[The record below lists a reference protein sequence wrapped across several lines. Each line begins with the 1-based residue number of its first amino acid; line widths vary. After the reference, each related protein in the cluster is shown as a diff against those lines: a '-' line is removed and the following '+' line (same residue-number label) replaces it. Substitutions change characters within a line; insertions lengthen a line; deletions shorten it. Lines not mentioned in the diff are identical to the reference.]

1 MATLFI
7 TDTELENIADAIRAK
22 NGSQL
27 LYTPAQMATAI
38 SNLDTSGSGSGSGS
52 GNEGV
57 SPITVNITQSA
68 NQTIMVDATVNS
80 TVTLTSNGGS
90 VTVPQTVT
98 LSASIIPD
106 NGYLAGTLNQSS
118 VSATWG
124 DTVSFSATAATQA
137 QAESWRLVGTYS
149 NEGLTDVTKV
159 DFGVRQSSMKI
170 DQQVDISG
178 ATSLMTSL
186 EFHTD
191 APLAWDPLEGFEFS
205 DQTHNHNN
213 ASWSMSESDLDA
225 YTSTQQVSERQAG
238 IQQWCTDGTH
248 GSQWNVQ
255 VGSIYVTKINYV
267 EPISK
272 VTYAQWIDG
281 SGNNNRKF
289 YAGGVRFTT
298 TGAHVINY
306 YHKLYLD
313 S

>member
-1 MATLFI
+1 MSTLFI
-7 TDTELENIADAIRAK
+7 TDTELTNIANAIRAK
-22 NGSQL
+22 NGSEL

-57 SPITVNITQSA
+57 SPITVNITQSS
-68 NQTIMVDATVNS
+68 NQTILVAATIND
-80 TVTLTSNGGS
+80 TQNLTSNGGS

-98 LSASIIPD
+98 LTATVVPD
-106 NGYLAGTLNQSS
+106 TGYIAGTLNQSS

-137 QAESWRLVGTYS
+137 QAENWRLVGTYS

-170 DQQVDISG
+170 DNQIDVSG

-191 APLAWDPLEGFEFS
+191 APLAFDPLEGFEFS

-213 ASWSMSESDLDA
+213 ASWSMSESDLDV

-238 IQQWCTDGTH
+238 IQQWCEDCTH

-255 VGSIYVTKINYV
+255 AGSVYITKINYV

-281 SGNNNRKF
+281 NGNNNRKF

-298 TGAHVINY
+298 TGAHVVNY
-306 YHKLYLD
+306 YHKFYLD